1 MEDRWAD
8 YLIYE
13 ARFDATQTRIIRL
26 RLATDNGIAVDESGE
41 YLRQDVVS
49 AIKNGSTFA
58 TVFQDQGTGNWTFG
72 HRVFLAAVNGVE
84 YIKIAESASEKDD
97 LGDTPSF

>member
-8 YLIYE
+8 HLIYE

-26 RLATDNGIAVDESGE
+26 RLAMDTGIGVDERGE

-58 TVFQDQGTGNWTFG
+58 TVFQDPVTGDWTFG
-72 HRVFLAAVNGVE
+72 HQVFLAAVNGVE
-84 YIKIAESASEKDD
+84 YVKIGESASEKDD
-97 LGDTPSF
+97 LGDTPRF

>member
-8 YLIYE
+8 YLTYE

-26 RLATDNGIAVDESGE
+26 RLAIDNGIAVDESGE

-49 AIKNGSTFA
+49 AIKGDSTFA
-58 TVFQDQGTGNWTFG
+58 TVFQGPGTGDGTFG
-72 HRVFLAAVNGVE
+72 HQVFLAAVNGVE
-84 YIKIAESASEKDD
+84 YVEIGESASEKDD

>member
-26 RLATDNGIAVDESGE
+26 RLAIDNGIAVDESGE

-49 AIKNGSTFA
+49 ASRAVQRSRQFFRIRAPVTGHSDIKF
-58 TVFQDQGTGNWTFG
+58 F
-72 HRVFLAAVNGVE
+72 FLR
-84 YIKIAESASEKDD
+84 
-97 LGDTPSF
+97 